1 MADFSRKVATLQAL
15 SPLEVMARGYS
26 VTFRR
31 GDGHLVRSAADV
43 KVGDAI
49 AVRLL
54 TAGCTTLSGCDEFDA
69 TVTSVKG
76 SVREDQRS

>member
-1 MADFSRKVATLQAL
+1 
-15 SPLEVMARGYS
+15 MARGYS

-31 GDGHLVRSAADV
+31 DDGHLVRGAADV
-43 KVGDAI
+43 KVGDSI

-54 TAGCTTLSGCDEFDA
+54 TQGCTTLSGCDEIDA

-76 SVREDQRS
+76 TSRGGERS